1 MTTNSVRTAE
11 YSFILGESPKQSSA
25 SPGFQ
30 GRNHES
36 TWTETRPA
44 ARCLTDGF
52 SRLTHPVFVAFS
64 ARGMR
69 QHGLRLF
76 VWVLAVSSLLRVPD
90 ARADASDATS
100 GRVARSEAMRAIP
113 WTQLSTSDRHAA
125 QSVVRTA
132 TIYRRLPTRIIDCDP
147 ELFSFLVQHPEV
159 VVDCW
164 RVMGISQVVL
174 ERVGAGCYRGTDG
187 VGTTGTVRFL
197 HGEWGP
203 EARISAVI
211 LAEGDYEGPPFVAP
225 IKAQSLLLL
234 RSGAFKETNGRYYVT
249 VRVDSFLK
257 LEQVG
262 VELVAK
268 TVQPWIAK
276 NADQNLIETL
286 SFVSNFSRTAETN
299 PHGMQRLATKLAT
312 VDDATRAELVRLS
325 FRAAERYAHHVP
337 FPASKTNA
345 LAQKTPIAVSQVR

>member
-1 MTTNSVRTAE
+1 M
-11 YSFILGESPKQSSA
+11 P
-25 SPGFQ
+25 
-30 GRNHES
+30 
-36 TWTETRPA
+36 
-44 ARCLTDGF
+44 
-52 SRLTHPVFVAFS
+52 
-64 ARGMR
+64 
-69 QHGLRLF
+69 
-76 VWVLAVSSLLRVPD
+76 
-90 ARADASDATS
+90 
-100 GRVARSEAMRAIP
+100 
-113 WTQLSTSDRHAA
+113 TSDRCAA
-125 QSVVRTA
+125 QSVVKTA

-147 ELFSFLVQHPEV
+147 ELFRFLVQHPEV

-174 ERVGAGCYRGTDG
+174 ERVSNGCYRGTDG

-197 HGEWGP
+197 HSEWGP
-203 EARISAVI
+203 EAHGLALI

-257 LEQVG
+257 LDQVG
-262 VELVAK
+262 VEMVVK

-299 PHGMQRLATKLAT
+299 PQGMQRLATRLASL
-312 VDDATRAELVRLS
+312 DDATRAELVRLS
-325 FRAAERYAHHVP
+325 FRAAERYAHHRPLPRIETSVV
-337 FPASKTNA
+337 
-345 LAQKTPIAVSQVR
+345 AQRSLVTVSQER